1 MRLFQVLEMRRVW
14 DVAAL
19 FWFAV
24 AFAVGV
30 AGAGGDL
37 AGAGAFLDD
46 VVDHDA
52 VSLSLSRTLP
62 LLFEGVPYAS
72 IVSHVRRWRLLG
84 RYLFPIIVLLHPV
97 GESRVRPLVGCPV
110 FVIVRVFSGG

>member
-24 AFAVGV
+24 AFTIGV
-30 AGAGGDL
+30 AGAGGDH
-37 AGAGAFLDD
+37 AGAWAFLDD

-52 VSLSLSRTLP
+52 VSLSLSRTLNTP
-62 LLFEGVPYAS
+62 CLRGFPYAP
-72 IVSHVRRWRLLG
+72 IVLHVRRCRLLG
-84 RYLFPIIVLLHPV
+84 RYLFPSIGCCALLA
-97 GESRVRPLVGCPV
+97 SRVRGHWWGAPCL
-110 FVIVRVFSGG
+110 

>member
-24 AFAVGV
+24 AFTIGV
-30 AGAGGDL
+30 AGAGGDH

-46 VVDHDA
+46 VVDHCCCFP
-52 VSLSLSRTLP
+52 LSLSCTL
-62 LLFEGVPYAS
+62 S
-72 IVSHVRRWRLLG
+72 
-84 RYLFPIIVLLHPV
+84 
-97 GESRVRPLVGCPV
+97 PLV
-110 FVIVRVFSGG
+110 